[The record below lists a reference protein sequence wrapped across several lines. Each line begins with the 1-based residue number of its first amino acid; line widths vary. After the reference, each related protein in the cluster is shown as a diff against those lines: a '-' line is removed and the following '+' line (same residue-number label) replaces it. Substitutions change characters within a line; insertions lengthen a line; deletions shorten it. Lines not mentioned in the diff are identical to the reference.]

1 MNKYIPL
8 NCKTHYSVRQAMSK
22 PKDLKKRIE
31 FIGLKTCG
39 IADYSI
45 VSGAVQFKHAVPNG
59 IIGTEVCDL
68 NGNKTLIYAK
78 NYDGWKRLI
87 KITSFANNT
96 EETCLERHLLDAL
109 LTDDLVIIYLYLEN
123 NPREGSYYGI
133 DLNSDNYVEMRRMAN
148 AKNKKTVMVH
158 SSLYSDPKDVE
169 DFTILLSIAHN
180 MSSDL
185 VLSEFAELFKKKNH
199 ILSYDEALEYG
210 YLEEELNNTLEL
222 EFGDYKLNKNPML
235 PKFKDDIDSI
245 ALLREICEANLIG
258 RDERYKKQLDYE
270 LDVINQY
277 GLADYFLIVQ
287 DVINYTNKKH
297 GMCGIRGSGAG
308 SVISFLSGITEVD
321 PIKYELYFERFI
333 NPGRMSSTHIQLPD
347 IDIDVPAEAREDVIG
362 YIKEKYGHERV
373 GQILTYQRIKTHA
386 ALKAVFRSNNKL
398 TFDEVNQITK
408 LIPEESKVA
417 DKLKEQNYS
426 SLLLYAIENS
436 PEEFRQWV
444 YINDEDEI
452 DGEFKNEF
460 NQALRLEGLNSAR
473 SKHAAGVIIGQMDLD
488 SVCPM
493 IWDNSNKTL
502 ICGMEMND
510 LEALGCM
517 KLDIL
522 GLRLFDKLIEIF
534 GE

>member
-1 MNKYIPL
+1 MKYIPL

-22 PKDLKKRIE
+22 PTDIKTRLNK
-31 FIGLKTCG
+31 IGLDLCG

-45 VSGAVQFKHAVPNG
+45 VSGAVKFKDSIPNG
-59 IIGTEVCDL
+59 IIGTEICDL
-68 NGNKTLIYAK
+68 AGNKTLIYAK
-78 NYDGWKRLI
+78 NYDGWKQLL
-87 KITSFANNT
+87 KITSVANSKSD
-96 EETCLERHLLDAL
+96 TCLDRYILDTL
-109 LTDDLVIIYLYLEN
+109 LTDDLLVIYLYEEN
-123 NPREGSYYGI
+123 NPKHNSYYGI
-133 DLNSDNYVEMRRMAN
+133 DLNTDNYVEIRRMAA
-148 AKNKKTVMVH
+148 AKNKKTVAVH
-158 SSLYSDPKDVE
+158 SSFFSSPEDIE

-180 MSSDL
+180 ISSEL
-185 VLSEFAELFKKKNH
+185 VRSEFAEIYNKKYY
-199 ILSYDEALEYG
+199 ILSYEEALEYG
-210 YLEEELNNTLEL
+210 YLEQELQNTLEL
-222 EFGDYKLNKNPML
+222 KFEEYKLSRNPML
-235 PKFKDDIDSI
+235 PKFTDKGDSS
-245 ALLREICEANLIG
+245 ALLRQICEENLVG
-258 RDERYKKQLDYE
+258 KDERYKKQLDYE

-287 DVINYTNKKH
+287 DVIKYTNTKH

-321 PIKYELYFERFI
+321 PIKYGLYFERFI
-333 NPGRMSSTHIQLPD
+333 NPGRMSTTHIQLPD
-347 IDIDVPAEAREDVIG
+347 IDIDVPAEGREDVIE
-362 YIKEKYGHERV
+362 YIKKKYGRDRV

-444 YINDEDEI
+444 YINDSDEI

-460 NQALRLEGLNSAR
+460 NQAIRLEGLNSAR
-473 SKHAAGVIIGQMDLD
+473 SKHAAGVIIGQIPLD
-488 SVCPM
+488 QVCPM
-493 IWDNSNKTL
+493 IWDNSSKTL
-502 ICGMEMND
+502 ICGMEMGD
-510 LEALGCM
+510 LESLGCM